1 VQFSISTQINPAIL
15 KIQGL
20 LKKIDRLHLPS
31 ASRRDLES
39 ILVRQVSKEID
50 RALPWQAG
58 HGRRTASIALMI
70 GKHAAMTDADLHA
83 LKLAAYLHDI
93 GLLML
98 PHDVIAHRQAL
109 EAESYATVQNHPRLG
124 SALLE
129 PFSFLQKASVLIAHH
144 HERWDG
150 TGYPY
155 GIRGLYIPLGARIL
169 SIADVFDAVRVPGAS
184 DRIVRNRIALR
195 VIRVAAGTQFDP
207 DLVGLFSTCCAPS
220 LFATSSPKL

>member
-1 VQFSISTQINPAIL
+1 MPIEWTTHLHPSIPT
-15 KIQGL
+15 IQKL
-20 LKKIDRLHLPS
+20 LEKIDRLRLP
-31 ASRRDLES
+31 ASSCRDIQS

-50 RALPWQAG
+50 RLLPWQAG
-58 HGRRTASIALMI
+58 HGRRTAAIALMI
-70 GKHAAMTDADLHA
+70 GQEAGMIADDLHH

-98 PHDVIAHRQAL
+98 PHNVIASRQAL
-109 EAESYATVQNHPRLG
+109 EAESYVAVQNHPRLG
-124 SALLE
+124 AALLE

-155 GIRGLYIPLGARIL
+155 GIRGRYIPLGAKIL
-169 SIADVFDAVRVPGAS
+169 SIADAFDAIRVPDVS

-195 VIRVAAGTQFDP
+195 ILRVAAGTQFDP
-207 DLVGLFSTCCAPS
+207 DLIDLFSTCCAPS
-220 LFATSSPKL
+220 LFDTAST